1 MVHVEV
7 VRQGL
12 LQPFL
17 HLTQSPILD
26 FQCMAFAAFSSFSLY
41 QANKS
46 RLVKEC
52 ALA

>member
-26 FQCMAFAAFSSFSLY
+26 FPCMAFAAFSSFSLY